1 MWTAFINIFLRT
13 IGAYLLLLL
22 LTRLMGR
29 KLISQ
34 MTFFDFTVGI
44 TAGTITGVV
53 ALGDI
58 NSFPYSAAA
67 LIIFALLAIASSY
80 LHIKSFNARKV
91 LNSEPVVLISQGQM
105 VEENMKKCR
114 VTINEL
120 MMLLREKSVF
130 NAAEV
135 EFAILETDGILSVL
149 PKSEKQPL
157 TPSDMKI
164 TTYYKGLSKDIIID
178 GKLMNEN
185 LDDTKFTV
193 QWIEEQLKKQGIM
206 NISDVFYAGLD
217 SSNNLYVSLKSST
230 NEKHGMYGIE

>member
-1 MWTAFINIFLRT
+1 
-13 IGAYLLLLL
+13 
-22 LTRLMGR
+22 MGR

-53 ALGDI
+53 ALGNI
-58 NSFPYSAAA
+58 NSFVYSAAA

-91 LNSEPVVLISQGQM
+91 LTSEPVVLISQGQM

-130 NAAEV
+130 NAADV
-135 EFAILETDGILSVL
+135 EFAVLETDGILSVL

-157 TPSDMKI
+157 IK
-164 TTYYKGLSKDIIID
+164 
-178 GKLMNEN
+178 
-185 LDDTKFTV
+185 
-193 QWIEEQLKKQGIM
+193 
-206 NISDVFYAGLD
+206 A
-217 SSNNLYVSLKSST
+217 
-230 NEKHGMYGIE
+230 